1 MTTAES
7 KGFGKPDEVRE
18 FPKGRVEL
26 IQIGGATVGRAVFQP
41 GWRWSTSLKPIAK
54 TESCQAPHFG
64 YLVSGVLGTRMDDGT
79 EFEARAG
86 DVALIPP
93 GHDGWVVGDEPA
105 VLIDFQGMVDYA
117 KTLRTA
123 PDRSSVRR
131 PSASGERA
139 PLTRTARQVRVAG

>member
-1 MTTAES
+1 MAKAES

-26 IQIGGATVGRAVFQP
+26 IQIGGAAVGRAVFQP
-41 GWRWSTSLKPIAK
+41 GWRWSTSVKPIAK

-86 DVALIPP
+86 EVALIPP
-93 GHDGWVVGDEPA
+93 GHDGWVVGDEPV
-105 VLIDFQGMVDYA
+105 VLIDFQGMLDYA
-117 KTLRTA
+117 KQA
-123 PDRSSVRR
+123 K
-131 PSASGERA
+131 
-139 PLTRTARQVRVAG
+139 